1 MQITSYK
8 SGDHTTL
15 SRLCTEL
22 PSYHNLCYPDF
33 VDYYY
38 GSTDW
43 CKLWMMQ
50 DDSERVFGVVGVE
63 KMPFSTPAGDV
74 ELGFGSNFYAFQSGA
89 GAFLFLHWAR
99 ECDFGIQFGGS
110 EDARRLVDHQKWTR
124 LTGIQTLQM
133 NAAWA
138 EPPGEAN
145 WRRAAKLLLRHI
157 PLRTRVDSRA
167 REMLRQ
173 GGLPIE
179 AVPETCFTS
188 DMRVKESAYDVRFNP
203 GVDYLNWRY
212 ATDLEFVRYH
222 VFRLVL
228 NGQTCGSVVLNEQPH
243 RVLVSHADAS
253 DPWVLSQGIFAALA
267 RVCTGRMRGCGVMA
281 VSSCPVIQS
290 ALTQAGFSVRSKGRD
305 IAIGGPRKQP
315 GFTTDTSQWLIN
327 FDWGD
332 NGLRAPFLGQSR
344 LEQASAAA

>member
-1 MQITSYK
+1 MQITSYT
-8 SGDHTTL
+8 SGDHATL
-15 SRLCTEL
+15 ARMSAEL
-22 PSYHNLCYPDF
+22 PPYHNLCYSEF

-43 CKLWMMQ
+43 CRLWMMQ
-50 DDSERVFGVVGVE
+50 DDTERVFGVVGVE
-63 KMPFSTPAGDV
+63 KMPFSTPGGDV

-138 EPPGEAN
+138 EPPGETG
-145 WRRAAKLLLRHI
+145 WRRAAKVLLRHS
-157 PLRTRVDSRA
+157 PVRTRIDTRA
-167 REMLRQ
+167 TETIRR
-173 GGLPIE
+173 GGLAIE
-179 AVPETCFTS
+179 AVPEHGFTA
-188 DMRVKESAYDVRFNP
+188 DMLPDVSPYAVRFSP

-212 ATDLEFVRYH
+212 ATDLDFVRYH
-222 VFRLVL
+222 VFRLTL
-228 NGQTCGSVVLNEQPH
+228 DGESCGFVVLNEQPH
-243 RVLVSHADAS
+243 RVLVSHADATDS
-253 DPWVLSQGIFAALA
+253 WALSQGIFAALA
-267 RVCTGRMRGCGVMA
+267 QVCTGRMRSCGVLA
-281 VSSCPVIQS
+281 TSSCPVVQN
-290 ALTQAGFSVRSKGRD
+290 ALTQAGFSVRSNSRD

-315 GFTTDTSQWLIN
+315 QFTTDTSQWLIN

-332 NGLRAPFLGQSR
+332 NGLRAPFLGQTR
-344 LEQASAAA
+344 LQPGRAAA